1 MMSASSIRAA
11 TACRTFLR
19 CALQDAERAT
29 VHAPPS
35 NWSQLPL
42 LPEES
47 MEVELKV
54 IICDPLLGL
63 GRREIL
69 MGYNGALEKAQ
80 PTTTREG
87 LSE

>member
-1 MMSASSIRAA
+1 MLKEPPSM
-11 TACRTFLR
+11 LR
-19 CALQDAERAT
+19 RAT
-29 VHAPPS
+29 GHSCPY
-35 NWSQLPL
+35 SQKKAWRL
-42 LPEES
+42 
-47 MEVELKV
+47 ELKV